1 MTGANEEFTG
11 FEDYVSDRVFNG
23 VRELTPDEWKKHI
36 SAIARSLAAQAGDL
50 QKKNQ
55 ELQTAL
61 SCMTASRD
69 RWKAEAKGK
78 ITDEWRRRVAAGE
91 DGA

>member
-1 MTGANEEFTG
+1 MTDTTELDPTRLAPDTLHVMS
-11 FEDYVSDRVFNG
+11 DQVSDLR
-23 VRELTPDEWKKHI
+23 K
-36 SAIARSLAAQAGDL
+36 Q
-50 QKKNQ
+50 NQ
-55 ELQTAL
+55 ELKIAL

-91 DGA
+91 EGEVA

>member
-1 MTGANEEFTG
+1 MTDITELDPSRLAP
-11 FEDYVSDRVFNG
+11 DPLHVMSDQVSDLR
-23 VRELTPDEWKKHI
+23 K
-36 SAIARSLAAQAGDL
+36 Q
-50 QKKNQ
+50 NQ
-55 ELQTAL
+55 ELKVAL